1 MAYSE
6 EAEDIISSG
15 GISGALNRYSA
26 RAHAHAVQMYE
37 EIRGRTTDVKKI
49 ALNIGWNENDIA
61 CIKAHMFNN
70 EYMLNGEMKR
80 FDPDFDQVQAW
91 DRLTQGTHT
100 DVDILLLRHEIT
112 EYRLMCDFGYGYD
125 KAHEMANEKYNWWT
139 AFKES
144 KGE

>member
-1 MAYSE
+1 MKE
-6 EAEDIISSG
+6 TEDIINSG
-15 GISGALNRYSA
+15 GISGALNSSSA
-26 RAHAHAVQMYE
+26 RAHVHAARMYE

-49 ALNIGWNENDIA
+49 AQNIGWDESGIA
-61 CIKAHMFNN
+61 DIKAHMFNN

-91 DRLTQGTHT
+91 DRLTQGKHT
-100 DVDILLLRHEIT
+100 ELDILLLRHEIT
-112 EYRLMCDFGYGYD
+112 EYHFMRDFGYEYD
-125 KAHEMANEKYNWWT
+125 KAHEKANEKYNWWK